1 MGCGKRE
8 GKSYGAKQR
17 VYSQNSS
24 CRVLLCFRKGYSG
37 AWQGWYVQCLT
48 SRCNCAWHWVILC
61 MLKCYA
67 WQIYMELL
75 CTSSSKSCIFFIV
88 SFKYENW
95 YQRWSFYLLSVQSY
109 VLIHILLS
117 LKRVTRI
124 EMQFLRVMEP
134 LKGYQVLENDYP
146 LPRVSISINFYRLM
160 YLLLLISRLA

>member
-1 MGCGKRE
+1 MVNGRVSAQMGPIRGYIFSKFIMQGAPVLQKR
-8 GKSYGAKQR
+8 
-17 VYSQNSS
+17 VI
-24 CRVLLCFRKGYSG
+24 
-37 AWQGWYVQCLT
+37 WCLT
-48 SRCNCAWHWVILC
+48 RLVCPVLDARCNCAWHWVILC

-67 WQIYMELL
+67 WQIYTELL
-75 CTSSSKSCIFFIV
+75 CSSSSKSCIFFIV

-95 YQRWSFYLLSVQSY
+95 YQGWSFYLLSVQSY

-124 EMQFLRVMEP
+124 KMQFLRVMEP

-160 YLLLLISRLA
+160 YLLLLISRLT